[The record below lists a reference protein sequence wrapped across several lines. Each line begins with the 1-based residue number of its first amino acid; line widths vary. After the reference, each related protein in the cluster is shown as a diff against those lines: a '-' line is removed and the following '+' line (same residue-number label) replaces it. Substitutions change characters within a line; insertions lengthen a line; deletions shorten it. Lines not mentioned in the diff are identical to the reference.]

1 MPGYHHGL
9 LDKDLA
15 EHFAWLTMNRPQRH
29 NALDDLNATQLSD
42 AIEYVCEG
50 R

>member
-15 EHFAWLTMNRPQRH
+15 EHFAWLTMNRPPAAQRP
-29 NALDDLNATQLSD
+29 
-42 AIEYVCEG
+42 
-50 R
+50 